1 MITTKNIT
9 KGFGNY
15 TVINDLSFDVKE
27 GEILCLLGANGA
39 GKSTTINILLN
50 FMHPNKGIAKINGLD
65 VVKNP
70 IKTKKFLTYIP
81 ENLMLYPTLSAIEN
95 LDYFT
100 KLSGQKFSLDEL
112 KLFLSEAGLENS
124 AHKKYI
130 NTFSK
135 GMRQKVGISL
145 AIAKKSKVLLLDE
158 PTSGLD
164 PKSSNDFITLLK
176 KMKDNGVSILMATH
190 DLFRAKE
197 VSTHIGIMR
206 SGILENHSET
216 SNLSLKQLEEI
227 YLDIMNFKNVS

>member
-1 MITTKNIT
+1 M
-9 KGFGNY
+9 
-15 TVINDLSFDVKE
+15 
-27 GEILCLLGANGA
+27 
-39 GKSTTINILLN
+39 
-50 FMHPNKGIAKINGLD
+50 
-65 VVKNP
+65 
-70 IKTKKFLTYIP
+70 
-81 ENLMLYPTLSAIEN
+81 
-95 LDYFT
+95 
-100 KLSGQKFSLDEL
+100 
-112 KLFLSEAGLENS
+112 
-124 AHKKYI
+124 
-130 NTFSK
+130 SK
-135 GMRQKVGISL
+135 P
-145 AIAKKSKVLLLDE
+145 KVLLLDE